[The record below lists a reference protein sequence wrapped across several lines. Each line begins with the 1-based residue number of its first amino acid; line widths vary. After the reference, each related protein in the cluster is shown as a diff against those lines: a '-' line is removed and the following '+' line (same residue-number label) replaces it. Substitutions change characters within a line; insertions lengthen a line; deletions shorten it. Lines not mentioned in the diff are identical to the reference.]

1 MLLSDAHAI
10 VRQHQ
15 HEIPVDVV
23 ALAEAMGA
31 TVYYFSKWDDNVSG
45 MIRKDKKYG
54 GSRDYIIYVNGKHHV
69 NRQRFTIAHEI
80 AHIMLHDYLIDEG
93 ITTDGLY
100 RSGLSSSVEWSA
112 NRTAADILMPWS
124 WIHKLL
130 DKGITDVTMLARHF
144 QVSRDAMAIRL
155 DLHWEL
161 QHWDDPP
168 NDQPS
173 QATRQSGV
181 VMESSSIQ

>member
-1 MLLSDAHAI
+1 MLLSDAKEI

-23 ALAEAMGA
+23 ALARAMGA
-31 TVYYFSKWDDNVSG
+31 TVYYFPNWDDNVSG
-45 MIRKDKKYG
+45 MIRKDRRYG
-54 GSRDYIIYVNGKHHV
+54 GSRGYIIYVNANHHP

-80 AHIMLHDYLIDEG
+80 AHIMLHEDLIGDG

-100 RSGLSSSVEWSA
+100 RSGLSSSVEWGA
-112 NRTAADILMPWS
+112 NRTAADILMPWP
-124 WIHKLL
+124 WIHRLL
-130 DKGITDVTMLARHF
+130 DQGITDVVMLARRF
-144 QVSRDAMAIRL
+144 RVSRDAMAIRL

-168 NDQPS
+168 IDQ
-173 QATRQSGV
+173 
-181 VMESSSIQ
+181 